1 MNALLY
7 LGVPMM
13 AKFSPELNMVRSDA
27 YIQFITPEQRH
38 RGEDKAIL
46 SKRTE
51 VYAAAKERH
60 PERWSKETRD
70 WSPIDSVELNPDAQ
84 TRKN

>member
-1 MNALLY
+1 MDDFMRWYNTEHQHS
-7 LGVPMM
+7 G
-13 AKFSPELNMVRSDA
+13 
-27 YIQFITPEQRH
+27 IQFITPEQRH